1 MEQID
6 KENYL
11 TVSEVA
17 KILGVNKNTILHYDR
32 EGVIFSKRDV
42 NNYRYYHKEQIK
54 IFKMILSFRKSG
66 FSLEEIRE
74 IKEYIIQQNYSYIL
88 ELIRQKTQEC
98 KKEIED
104 LKEKLKMLK
113 SHEKYTEYL
122 NDITLENPE
131 KTKVDAKKYNFSEK
145 AEDFFCIKFSEEEQG
160 IYIDIKD
167 RKGNCQNFIESFLE
181 KYNRDMTWLKR
192 HFFGRMMAKEDTLN
206 ENYKFNKFIIKANIE
221 TCPNKYIFPKEEYAF
236 YYLKTKRKREIA
248 IKEMIEKIKESG
260 YEVKGDLYIEN
271 VSIFEEEEEKQNQ
284 MRILKIPVKPLT
296 SE

>member
-54 IFKMILSFRKSG
+54 IFKLILNLRKSG

-74 IKEYIIQQNYSYIL
+74 IKEYIVKQNYSYIL
-88 ELIRQKTQEC
+88 ELIKHKTEEC

-104 LKEKLKMLK
+104 LKEKLKLLK

-122 NDITLENPE
+122 NDMTLENPE
-131 KTKVDAKKYNFSEK
+131 KTKVDVEKYDFSEK

-181 KYNRDMTWLKR
+181 KYI
-192 HFFGRMMAKEDTLN
+192 
-206 ENYKFNKFIIKANIE
+206 Y
-221 TCPNKYIFPKEEYAF
+221 
-236 YYLKTKRKREIA
+236 
-248 IKEMIEKIKESG
+248 
-260 YEVKGDLYIEN
+260 
-271 VSIFEEEEEKQNQ
+271 
-284 MRILKIPVKPLT
+284 
-296 SE
+296 